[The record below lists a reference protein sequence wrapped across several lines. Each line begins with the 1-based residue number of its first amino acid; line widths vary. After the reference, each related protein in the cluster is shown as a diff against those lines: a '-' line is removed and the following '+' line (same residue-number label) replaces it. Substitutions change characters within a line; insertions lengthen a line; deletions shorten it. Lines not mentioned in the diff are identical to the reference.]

1 MIDTKTKTLKD
12 IPTGFTVIDSILSS
26 TQGSDDILL
35 LGVGSY
41 NLPHEYISYN
51 LRTNTYEVLMKS
63 SSVAVPNGYI
73 SKPQPLTF
81 KTTGGHGNNYARNI
95 KRTERVAFGMTD
107 SHASFVL

>member
-1 MIDTKTKTLKD
+1 MIDSKTKTLKD
-12 IPTGFTVIDSILSS
+12 IPTEFTVIDSILSS

-63 SSVAVPNGYI
+63 SSVEVPNGYI

-81 KTTGGHGNNYARNI
+81 KTTGGHGNNLCSQYQKNGTCGI
-95 KRTERVAFGMTD
+95 
-107 SHASFVL
+107 